1 MSCKFTSLTPWS
13 FQLVDIRDSQRLPH
27 QPCTSLSNPNKER
40 HMTSLTKWPPSS
52 GRPGMPFLTST
63 KNKKTKPH
71 VAMVKT
77 PIARWFRI
85 WGSFC
90 LSLLSTSTSPIPL
103 VPLHSWLSR
112 RCWTSPTF
120 VWFFFR
126 CSMRLTSCLFSA
138 SRSKPACCSPW
149 ALAST
154 WAVKWL
160 MWCCG
165 P

>member
-1 MSCKFTSLTPWS
+1 MIISVSWYSWFPKTS
-13 FQLVDIRDSQRLPH
+13 
-27 QPCTSLSNPNKER
+27 TSAVYIIEYPNKER

-52 GRPGMPFLTST
+52 GTPGMPFLTST
-63 KNKKTKPH
+63 KNKKPNPH
-71 VAMVKT
+71 VAMAKT
-77 PIARWFRI
+77 PIARWFPYFRV
-85 WGSFC
+85 
-90 LSLLSTSTSPIPL
+90 LRSTSTSPIPL

-160 MWCCG
+160 MIKLWNATKCTNLLSLG
-165 P
+165 